1 MKYFNFEGSICLTY
15 KCYHYFPMPSVQHFG
30 ILRHLATHVRSQ
42 WSIMCHTSI
51 ACHISEVS
59 HCVRDCAVPQWLV
72 LNRCIET
79 YCTSFIQTFR
89 KFICTNVGVGN
100 VLTGLLF
107 TVKGHRTRMFDHW
120 WTVCRLWTLLGIC
133 NAIFVGTSIS
143 SAKAVLSFFSLNF
156 LREIFRDLI
165 IYVWLR
171 SFDNFCPSKFW

>member
-15 KCYHYFPMPSVQHFG
+15 KCYHYFPTPSVQHFG
-30 ILRHLATHVRSQ
+30 IRRHLATHVRSQ
-42 WSIMCHTSI
+42 WSIMCQTSI

-120 WTVCRLWTLLGIC
+120 WTVCRLWTRLGIC
-133 NAIFVGTSIS
+133 NAISVDSTIS
-143 SAKAVLSFFSLNF
+143 STKAVL
-156 LREIFRDLI
+156 R
-165 IYVWLR
+165 R
-171 SFDNFCPSKFW
+171 SNQATSKCCRFQCYIL